1 MPTPGEQKT
10 IFDPQAVR
18 LRGAAVH
25 LSRSPPRGLRRAK
38 ETRVKPERLSRE
50 DLLLLKDGHCLRDHA
65 LAVCRL
71 ADRRLTE
78 SFEAT
83 SLPTLVQM
91 VDNGLSTTL
100 LPRLTVDA
108 GLLLELVEYADLTGE
123 DKWLIFN
130 VLMHGDAR
138 IEEVPRLG
146 LKVTLPPSRRH

>member
-65 LAVCRL
+65 LAV
-71 ADRRLTE
+71 
-78 SFEAT
+78 
-83 SLPTLVQM
+83 
-91 VDNGLSTTL
+91 
-100 LPRLTVDA
+100 
-108 GLLLELVEYADLTGE
+108 
-123 DKWLIFN
+123 
-130 VLMHGDAR
+130 
-138 IEEVPRLG
+138 
-146 LKVTLPPSRRH
+146 